1 MDIAFSKFEVVM
13 DKRFEVLEERFTER
27 QVVVYCDGVMENTI
41 MEKIFHVPC
50 TNNTQAKPFGAV
62 KFHQV
67 INEHTLYTIIG
78 CYN

>member
-41 MEKIFHVPC
+41 IWRKYSMYLVP
-50 TNNTQAKPFGAV
+50 
-62 KFHQV
+62 
-67 INEHTLYTIIG
+67 IILKQSLLEL
-78 CYN
+78 